1 MRGGPFYSIRK
12 ERRKKMKKNFPMFA
26 AIAFSIIVGF
36 SFLFVKIT
44 LMYENQSLILA
55 QRFLF
60 AFLSIV
66 IFSIVRRVPLRLNKK
81 ETMTILFISI
91 FYPIL
96 FFSTQIIGLD
106 KTTVTEA
113 GIIQATV
120 PAVTVLFA
128 GLILKERVN
137 KIQIGGILLSMIGVV
152 FLQIMGSN
160 GNYEFHLFGNL
171 LIIASVFAT
180 AIWQVLSKRT
190 SKTVKPVQIVI
201 YVITI
206 GFLFF
211 NTLYFINGGTVGEY
225 VSSLGTLQYL
235 GSILFLGVLSTFGTA
250 LLSIYAISKL
260 PVIQVSVFNNVAT
273 LITILSGILI
283 LNEPFHFYHII
294 GAIIIISG
302 VLIVNLK
309 KGVRKKG

>member
-1 MRGGPFYSIRK
+1 
-12 ERRKKMKKNFPMFA
+12 MKKNFPMFA

>member
-1 MRGGPFYSIRK
+1 
-12 ERRKKMKKNFPMFA
+12 MKKDFPMFA

-44 LMYENQSLILA
+44 LIYENQSLILA

-66 IFSIVRRVPLRLNKK
+66 IFSIIRRVNLRLNKK
-81 ETMTILFISI
+81 ETMMIFFISI

-106 KTTVTEA
+106 KTTVTEE

-137 KIQIGGILLSMIGVV
+137 KVQVGGILLSMIGVV
-152 FLQIMGSN
+152 FLQVMGAN
-160 GNYEFHLFGNL
+160 GNYDFHLFGNV

-211 NTLYFINGGTVGEY
+211 NAFYFVNGGTVSEY
-225 VSSLGTLQYL
+225 VSSLGTLKYL

-283 LNEPFHFYHII
+283 LNEPFYFYHII

-302 VLIVNLK
+302 VLIVNFK
-309 KGVRKKG
+309 KGGRKKI

>member
-1 MRGGPFYSIRK
+1 
-12 ERRKKMKKNFPMFA
+12 MKKNFPMLA

-44 LMYENQSLILA
+44 LTYENQSLILA

-66 IFSIVRRVPLRLNKK
+66 IFSIIRRVDLRLNKK
-81 ETMTILFISI
+81 EIIMIFFISI

-137 KIQIGGILLSMIGVV
+137 KIQISGILLSMIGVV

-160 GNYEFHLFGNL
+160 GNYEFHLFGNV

-211 NTLYFINGGTVGEY
+211 NSFYFIKGGTVGKY
-225 VSSLGTLQYL
+225 VSSLGTLQYV

-283 LNEPFHFYHII
+283 LKEPFYFYHII

-309 KGVRKKG
+309 RNKVKI